1 MDAFGYLS
9 VLLSIILG
17 LAITQLLQG
26 LRGLL
31 IARRAVI
38 FYLPPVVWT
47 GLLLLMAVQ
56 SWWSMYGMYRRTTWT
71 FGQFGLVLL
80 QTIVLYMLAALVLP
94 DLDASESRDL
104 KRHYFDQRRWFFGLG
119 TLLLIVSVAKD
130 LVLDGRMPSPANLA
144 FHATFFVA
152 WAIAAFTRNE
162 KYHQALPGFMALSF
176 GAYIV
181 LLFARL

>member
-1 MDAFGYLS
+1 MDAFSYLS

-31 IARRAVI
+31 IARRQVI
-38 FYLPPVVWT
+38 FYLPPVAWT
-47 GLLLLMAVQ
+47 GLLLVMAVQ

-71 FGQFGLVLL
+71 FVQFGMVLL

-94 DLDASESRDL
+94 DFDARESRDL
-104 KRHYFDQRRWFFGLG
+104 RRHYFDQTRWFFGLG
-119 TLLLIVSVAKD
+119 TVLLVVSVAKD
-130 LVLDGRMPSPANLA
+130 LVLDGRIPATANLA
-144 FHATFFVA
+144 FHAVFLVA
-152 WAIAAFTRNE
+152 WAIAALTRNE
-162 KYHQALPGFMALSF
+162 TYHRALPGFMVLSF
-176 GAYIV
+176 GGYIA